1 MKQGIR
7 AACRAPAKRWPDA
20 AGRASCKEGEG
31 FCGGRHV
38 CKHRKS
44 LPCLPLGKGGVTP
57 RLALTSHHCLGFT
70 LIEVLVAL
78 AILAIALAAA
88 ARAASVAI
96 EGAQETRLRTLATW
110 IAQNRVAE
118 LMATP
123 LLTTTGEISGRSSMA
138 GIEFEWQ
145 QKISETPNTAFRK
158 IELKVLRPA
167 RAQSLVTLNAYL
179 VRPPGS
185 GS

>member
-1 MKQGIR
+1 MQIGSP
-7 AACRAPAKRWPDA
+7 AARVPLPTLKKGDR
-20 AGRASCKEGEG
+20 GG
-31 FCGGRHV
+31 FLSGHCLCGN
-38 CKHRKS
+38 RKS
-44 LPCLPLGKGGVTP
+44 LPRLPLGKAGATL
-57 RLALTSHHCLGFT
+57 RIARTSHLDIGFT

-123 LLTTTGEISGRSSMA
+123 LLTATGEISGRSSMA

>member
-1 MKQGIR
+1 MRIVR
-7 AACRAPAKRWPDA
+7 P
-20 AGRASCKEGEG
+20 
-31 FCGGRHV
+31 
-38 CKHRKS
+38 
-44 LPCLPLGKGGVTP
+44 
-57 RLALTSHHCLGFT
+57 SHIDKGFT

-123 LLTTTGEISGRSSMA
+123 LATATGEISGRSSMA

-167 RAQSLVTLNAYL
+167 KAQSLVTLNAYL